1 MWWSP
6 SGEWLGCLQN
16 MERNKFEEEEP
27 LMRAKFGLRVFFP
40 LRAKFRVLELYG
52 GGSDIKLK
60 RCV

>member
-1 MWWSP
+1 
-6 SGEWLGCLQN
+6 